1 MIPQR
6 PAEVP
11 LLYQIFGNCRQTI
24 TAPRHHASAQSG
36 KITYNKTVIWIRN
49 FSMPPFVLV
58 DGSYFLFRAFH
69 ALPPLTTS
77 TGLHTNAIRG
87 AISAIQKLMRR
98 TQPTHMAVI
107 FDTPEPT
114 FRHELSPI
122 YKGDRPSMPEELAE
136 QIPYLHALIRA
147 LGIPL
152 HMLPG
157 AEADDIIGT
166 LAKRAEAQGHQ
177 VLISTGDKDMAQLVT
192 DKVTLEDSF
201 KDKPMDVNGVF
212 EKFGVWPNQIIDYL
226 TLMGDASDG
235 IMGVPGVGAKT
246 AAKLLTEYGS
256 IGGILENVDNI
267 KGKVGQNIKDNVE
280 GITLDHQLASIV
292 CDLDMNL
299 TYDDLKLAD
308 PNIEQLRSLYTEL
321 EFRNQLQSLDHPNNP
336 NGAAYKQNSKAIL
349 KDAHAEEKTVT
360 EDQASIT
367 STDDVLG
374 QANYHTV
381 LAQTDW
387 DNLFKRLST
396 EKRFA
401 FDTETTSLDYRIAQI
416 VGFSVAFDAHNAYY
430 VPLAHDYEGAPEQLN
445 RDLILAQIKPILEDK
460 SVEKIGHHLKYDAH
474 VLKNHGIELQGWY
487 FDTMLASYV
496 LNSVATRH
504 GMDDVA
510 RLYLSHLTTTFEQV
524 AGKGAKQKSF
534 NQIELETASHYA
546 AEDAHVTYR
555 LYEVLDAKLHKHPE
569 LVNILHNVEMP
580 VARVLTMMEENGIEL
595 NLDFLDQLGSEF
607 AKTMQDLEN
616 QITELAGQ
624 PFNVSSPKQVGEI
637 LFDKLGL
644 KGGKKT
650 STGQYSTSESVLEKI
665 EHPITDLIL
674 EYRGLSKLKSTYTDG
689 LLKQANNETHRVHTS
704 YHQALTATGRLSS
717 TDPNLQN
724 IPVREDIG
732 RQIRKAF
739 IAPKGRVLLAADYS
753 QIELRLMAHF
763 SQDEALVDAFNHGQD
778 VHRRTAAE
786 VLGIALEDVTGNQRR
801 QAKAVNFGLLYGMSE
816 FGLTR
821 QLGFSREESR
831 SYIGKYFQRY
841 PGVLEYMER
850 TRQVAREQG
859 FVETILGRRLYTPD
873 IMASNKMIKQGAERA
888 AINAPLQGSAADI
901 IKMAMIEV
909 EKMLP
914 KGQAKMLLQVH
925 DELVFEADEDIADDL
940 AMKLA
945 DVMQSVLKIS
955 VPLVVEVGKGS
966 NWDEAH

>member
-1 MIPQR
+1 
-6 PAEVP
+6 
-11 LLYQIFGNCRQTI
+11 
-24 TAPRHHASAQSG
+24 
-36 KITYNKTVIWIRN
+36 
-49 FSMPPFVLV
+49 MPPFVLV

-122 YKGDRPSMPEELAE
+122 YKGDRPSMPEELSQ

-152 HMLPG
+152 YMLPG

-166 LAKRAEAQGHQ
+166 LAKRAEAEGQQ

-201 KDKPMDVNGVF
+201 KEKPMDIQAVF
-212 EKFGVWPNQIIDYL
+212 DKFGVWPHQIIDYL

-235 IMGVPGVGAKT
+235 IMGVPGIGAKT
-246 AAKLLTEYGS
+246 AAKLLNEYGS
-256 IGGILENVDNI
+256 IGAILENVDHI
-267 KGKVGQNIKDNVE
+267 KGKVGQNIKDNAD
-280 GITLDHQLASIV
+280 GIALDHQLASIV
-292 CDLDMNL
+292 CDLDL
-299 TYDDLKLAD
+299 DFGYADLKLQD
-308 PNIEQLRSLYTEL
+308 PNIEALRNLYTEL

-336 NGAAYKQNSKAIL
+336 NNSNYQQAA
-349 KDAHAEEKTVT
+349 KTVAAPTANEIAT
-360 EDQASIT
+360 EDQATQS
-367 STDDVLG
+367 SVDDQLG
-374 QANYHTV
+374 AATYHTI
-381 LAQTDW
+381 LDQAHWDALLQRLQT
-387 DNLFKRLST
+387 T
-396 EKRFA
+396 QRFA
-401 FDTETTSLDYRIAQI
+401 FDTETTSLDYRVAKI
-416 VGFSVAFDAHNAYY
+416 VGFSVAFDAKDAYY
-430 VPLAHDYEGAPEQLN
+430 VPLAHDYEGAPQQLN
-445 RDLILAQIKPILEDK
+445 RDQILAQIKPILENNA
-460 SVEKIGHHLKYDAH
+460 VEKIGHHLKYDAH
-474 VLKNHGIELQGWY
+474 VLENHGIHLQGWY

-510 RLYLSHLTTTFEQV
+510 RLYLSHLTTSYEQI
-524 AGKGAKQKSF
+524 AGKGVKQKTF
-534 NQIELETASHYA
+534 NQIEIETAAHYA

-555 LYEVLDAKLHKHPE
+555 LYEVLSEKLQKYPE
-569 LVNILHNVEMP
+569 LVNILHNIEMP
-580 VARVLTMMEENGIEL
+580 VARVLTSMEENGIQLDL
-595 NLDFLDQLGSEF
+595 NFLDQLGVDFSQ
-607 AKTMQDLEN
+607 TMQDLEN
-616 QITELAGQ
+616 QIVELAGEN
-624 PFNVSSPKQVGEI
+624 FNVSSPKQVGEI

-650 STGQYSTSESVLEKI
+650 ATGQYSTSESVLEKI
-665 EHPITDLIL
+665 EHPISSLIL
-674 EYRGLSKLKSTYTDG
+674 DYRGLSKLKSTYTDG
-689 LLKQANNETHRVHTS
+689 LLKQANNDTHRVHTS

-724 IPVREDIG
+724 IPIRTEIG

-739 IAPKGRVLLAADYS
+739 VAPEGRVLLAADYS

-763 SQDEALVDAFNHGQD
+763 SQDDALLDAFNHGQD

-786 VLGIALEDVTGNQRR
+786 VLGIALEDVTSDQRR

-816 FGLTR
+816 FGLIR
-821 QLGFSREESR
+821 QLGFTREESQN
-831 SYIGKYFQRY
+831 YIKQYFQRY
-841 PGVLEYMER
+841 PGIYEYMQR
-850 TRQVAREQG
+850 TRQVALEQG

-873 IMASNKMIKQGAERA
+873 IAARNMMVRKAAERA

-909 EKMLP
+909 DKMLP
-914 KGQAKMLLQVH
+914 QAQAKMLLQVH
-925 DELVFEADEDIADDL
+925 DELVFEVDVDAADEL
-940 AMKLA
+940 APKLA
-945 DVMQSVLKIS
+945 EVMQSVVEIS
-955 VPLVVEVGKGS
+955 VPLVVEVGKGN

>member
-1 MIPQR
+1 
-6 PAEVP
+6 
-11 LLYQIFGNCRQTI
+11 
-24 TAPRHHASAQSG
+24 
-36 KITYNKTVIWIRN
+36 
-49 FSMPPFVLV
+49 MPPFVLV

-77 TGLHTNAIRG
+77 TGLHTNAVRG

-98 TQPTHMAVI
+98 IGPTHMAVI
-107 FDTPEPT
+107 FDTSEPT
-114 FRHELSPI
+114 FRHHLSPI
-122 YKGDRPSMPEELAE
+122 YKGDRPTMPTELAE

-152 HMLPG
+152 HYLAG

-166 LAKRAEAQGHQ
+166 LAKRAEALGHQ

-192 DKVTLEDSF
+192 EKVTLEDSF
-201 KDKPMDVNGVF
+201 KDRPMDIQAVF
-212 EKFGVWPNQIIDYL
+212 DKFGVWPHQIIDYL

-256 IGGILENVDNI
+256 IGGILENVDKI
-267 KGKVGQNIKDNVE
+267 KGKVGQNLKDSVE
-280 GITLDHQLASIV
+280 GIVLDHQLASIV
-292 CDLDMNL
+292 CDLDLNFG
-299 TYDDLKLAD
+299 YDDLKLQE
-308 PNIEQLRSLYTEL
+308 PNVDELRRLYIEL

-336 NGAAYKQNSKAIL
+336 NSPQYKKINQALETQPQSVDVVQHAAQ
-349 KDAHAEEKTVT
+349 
-360 EDQASIT
+360 T
-367 STDDVLG
+367 STDDQLG
-374 QANYHTV
+374 QAKYHTV
-381 LAQTDW
+381 LSQADW
-387 DNLFKRLST
+387 ENLWARLNT
-396 EKRFA
+396 ATRFA
-401 FDTETTSLDYRIAQI
+401 FDTETTSLDYRVAEI
-416 VGFSVAFDAHNAYY
+416 VGFSVAFDATDAYY

-445 RDLILAQIKPILEDK
+445 RDAILAQIKPILENPNID
-460 SVEKIGHHLKYDAH
+460 KIGHHLKYDAH
-474 VLKNHGIELQGWY
+474 VLENHGIHLQGWY

-510 RLYLSHLTTTFEQV
+510 RVYLSHFTTTFEQI
-524 AGKGAKQKSF
+524 AGKGAKQKTF
-534 NQIELETASHYA
+534 NQIEIETAAHYA

-555 LYEVLDAKLHKHPE
+555 LYQVLDEKLKAIPE
-569 LVNILHNVEMP
+569 LSNILHHIEMP
-580 VARVLTMMEENGIEL
+580 TARVLTLMEENGIQ
-595 NLDFLDQLGSEF
+595 LDLAFLEQLGNDF
-607 AKTMQDLEN
+607 ATAIAALE
-616 QITELAGQ
+616 QKITEIAGES
-624 PFNVSSPKQVGEI
+624 FNVSSPKQVGEV
-637 LFDKLGL
+637 LFEKLGL

-665 EHPITDLIL
+665 EHPIAELIL
-674 EYRGLSKLKSTYTDG
+674 EYRGLTKLKSTYTDG
-689 LLKQANNETHRVHTS
+689 LIKQANDASARVHTS

-724 IPVREDIG
+724 IPVREQIG

-739 IAPKGRVLLAADYS
+739 VAPEGRVLLAADYS

-763 SQDEALVDAFNHGQD
+763 SQDEALVDAFNHNQD

-786 VLGIALEDVTGNQRR
+786 VLGIALDDVSNDQRR

-821 QLGFSREESR
+821 QLGFSRQESQE
-831 SYIGKYFQRY
+831 YIKKYFNRY
-841 PGVLEYMER
+841 PGIYEYMQR
-850 TRQVAREQG
+850 TRQVALEQG
-859 FVETILGRRLYTPD
+859 FIETISGRRLYTPD
-873 IMASNKMIKQGAERA
+873 IDARNMMVRKAAERA

-909 EKMLP
+909 DKILP
-914 KGQAKMLLQVH
+914 KDQAKLLLQVH
-925 DELVFEADEDIADDL
+925 DELVFEVDAAIANQL
-940 AMKLA
+940 AEQLRE
-945 DVMQSVLKIS
+945 VMQSVVQLS
-955 VPLVVEVGKGS
+955 VPLIVEVGQGQ

>member
-1 MIPQR
+1 
-6 PAEVP
+6 
-11 LLYQIFGNCRQTI
+11 
-24 TAPRHHASAQSG
+24 
-36 KITYNKTVIWIRN
+36 
-49 FSMPPFVLV
+49 MPPFVLV

-98 TQPTHMAVI
+98 IQPTHMAVI

-114 FRHELSPI
+114 FRHVLSPI

-152 HMLPG
+152 HTLPG
-157 AEADDIIGT
+157 AEADDVIGT
-166 LAKRAEAQGHQ
+166 LAKRAEALGHQ

-201 KDKPMDVNGVF
+201 KERPLDVDGVF

-256 IGGILENVDNI
+256 IGGILENVDKI
-267 KGKVGQNIKDNVE
+267 KGKVGQNIKDSVE

-292 CDLDMNL
+292 IDLDL
-299 TYDDLKLAD
+299 SFDYDDLKLQE
-308 PNIEQLRSLYTEL
+308 PNVDALRTLYTEL

-336 NGAAYKQNSKAIL
+336 NNSNYKQASKSISAKSTI
-349 KDAHAEEKTVT
+349 EIETV
-360 EDQASIT
+360 EDQASKT
-367 STDDVLG
+367 SVDDQLG
-374 QANYHTV
+374 QATYHTV
-381 LAQTDW
+381 LSQQDW
-387 DNLFKRLST
+387 DVLFQRLST

-416 VGFSVAFDAHNAYY
+416 VGFSVAFDANDAYY

-445 RDLILAQIKPILEDK
+445 RELILGQIKPILEDA
-460 SVEKIGHHLKYDAH
+460 SVQKIGHHLKYDAH
-474 VLKNHGIELQGWY
+474 VLENHGIQLQGWY

-524 AGKGAKQKSF
+524 AGKGVKQKTF
-534 NQIELETASHYA
+534 NQIELETAAHYA

-555 LYEVLDAKLHKHPE
+555 LYEVLNTKLQKHPE
-569 LVNILHNVEMP
+569 LINILHNIEMP

-595 NLDFLDQLGSEF
+595 NLDFLDQLSVEF
-607 AKTMQDLEN
+607 SNTIQDLEN
-616 QITELAGQ
+616 QITEIAGQ

-665 EHPITDLIL
+665 EHPITNLIL

-763 SQDEALVDAFNHGQD
+763 SQDDALVDAFNHGQD

-786 VLGIALEDVTGNQRR
+786 VLGIALDDVTSNQRR

-841 PGVLEYMER
+841 PGVLDYMER

-873 IMASNKMIKQGAERA
+873 IMASNKMVKQGAERA

-901 IKMAMIEV
+901 IKMAMIAV
-909 EKMLP
+909 EKILP
-914 KGQAKMLLQVH
+914 KDQAKMLLQVH
-925 DELVFEADEDIADDL
+925 DELVFEVDEAIADDL
-940 AMKLA
+940 AVKLVE
-945 DVMQSVLKIS
+945 VMQSVLKIS
-955 VPLVVEVGKGS
+955 VPLVVEVGKGN

>member
-1 MIPQR
+1 
-6 PAEVP
+6 
-11 LLYQIFGNCRQTI
+11 
-24 TAPRHHASAQSG
+24 
-36 KITYNKTVIWIRN
+36 
-49 FSMPPFVLV
+49 MPPFVLV
-58 DGSYFLFRAFH
+58 DGSYFLFRAYH

-77 TGLHTNAIRG
+77 TGLQTNAIRG

-98 TQPTHMAVI
+98 IQPTHMAVI

-114 FRHELSPI
+114 FRHALSSI
-122 YKGDRPSMPEELAE
+122 YKGDRPSMPDELSQ
-136 QIPYLHALIRA
+136 QIPYLHNLIRA

-152 HMLPG
+152 HTLPG
-157 AEADDIIGT
+157 AEADDVIGT
-166 LAKRAEAQGHQ
+166 LAKRAEKAGYQ

-201 KDKPMDVNGVF
+201 KDRPMDVDGVF

-235 IMGVPGVGAKT
+235 IRGVPGVGAKT

-256 IGGILENVDNI
+256 IGGILENVDKI
-267 KGKVGQNIKDNVE
+267 KGKVGQSIKDNVE

-292 CDLDMNL
+292 CDLDMGL
-299 TYDDLKLAD
+299 TYEDLKLRD
-308 PNIEQLRSLYTEL
+308 PNVEELRRLYTEL

-336 NGAAYKQNSKAIL
+336 NNSVYKQTSKGIESAVDTAVVIN
-349 KDAHAEEKTVT
+349 T
-360 EDQASIT
+360 EDEAELT
-367 STDDVLG
+367 SVDDQLG
-374 QANYHTV
+374 KANYHTI
-381 LAQTDW
+381 LTQADW
-387 DNLFKRLST
+387 DNLFTRLST

-401 FDTETTSLDYRIAQI
+401 FDTETTSLDYRIAEM
-416 VGFSVAFDAHNAYY
+416 VGFSVAFDANDAYY
-430 VPLAHDYEGAPEQLN
+430 IPLAHDYEGAPEQLN
-445 RDLILAQIKPILEDK
+445 RETILAQIKPILEDV

-474 VLKNHGIELQGWY
+474 ILHNHGIELQGWY

-510 RLYLSHLTTTFEQV
+510 RVYLSHLTTTYEQV
-524 AGKGAKQKSF
+524 AGKGVKQKTF
-534 NQIELETASHYA
+534 NQIGIETAAHYA

-555 LYEVLDAKLHKHPE
+555 LYEVLSKKLQAVPE
-569 LVNILHNVEMP
+569 LDSILHNIEMP

-595 NLDFLDQLGSEF
+595 DLKFLDQLSVDFSNTIEN
-607 AKTMQDLEN
+607 LES
-616 QITELAGQ
+616 QIIEMAGQ
-624 PFNVSSPKQVGEI
+624 SFNVSSPKQVGEV

-650 STGQYSTSESVLEKI
+650 ATGQYSTSESILEKI
-665 EHPITDLIL
+665 DHPITALIL

-689 LLKQANNETHRVHTS
+689 LQKQANNDSGRVHTS

-724 IPVREDIG
+724 IPIRAEIG

-739 IAPKGRVLLAADYS
+739 VAPAGRVLLAADYS
-753 QIELRLMAHF
+753 QIELRLMAHL

-786 VLGIALEDVTGNQRR
+786 VLGIALEDVTHDQRR

-816 FGLTR
+816 FGLIR
-821 QLGFSREESR
+821 QLGFTRQESQD
-831 SYIGKYFQRY
+831 YIKQYFHRY
-841 PGVLEYMER
+841 PGIFEYMQR
-850 TRQVAREQG
+850 TRQIALEQG
-859 FVETILGRRLYTPD
+859 FVETIFGRRLYTPD
-873 IMASNKMIKQGAERA
+873 IDARNMMVRKGAERA

-901 IKMAMIEV
+901 IKMAMVEV
-909 EKMLP
+909 DKMLP
-914 KGQAKMLLQVH
+914 KDQAKMLLQVH
-925 DELVFEADEDIADDL
+925 DELVFEVDAEIADEL
-940 AMKLA
+940 APKLA
-945 DVMQSVLKIS
+945 EVMQSVVKLS
-955 VPLVVEVGKGS
+955 VPLIVEVGKGM

>member
-1 MIPQR
+1 
-6 PAEVP
+6 
-11 LLYQIFGNCRQTI
+11 
-24 TAPRHHASAQSG
+24 
-36 KITYNKTVIWIRN
+36 
-49 FSMPPFVLV
+49 MPPFVLV

-69 ALPPLTTS
+69 AVPPLTTS

-98 TQPTHMAVI
+98 TQPTYMAVI

-122 YKGDRPSMPEELAE
+122 YKGDRPSMPEELSQ

-166 LAKRAEAQGHQ
+166 LAKRAEALGHQ

-201 KDKPMDVNGVF
+201 KEKPMDVDGVF

-235 IMGVPGVGAKT
+235 IKGVPGVGAKT
-246 AAKLLTEYGS
+246 AAKLLTEYGC
-256 IGGILENVDNI
+256 IGSILENVDKI

-280 GITLDHQLASIV
+280 GITLDHQLASII
-292 CDLDMNL
+292 CDLDL
-299 TYDDLKLAD
+299 SFGYEDLKLQE
-308 PNIEQLRSLYTEL
+308 PNVEALRNLYTEL
-321 EFRNQLQSLDHPNNP
+321 EFRNQLQSLDHPHNP
-336 NGAAYKQNSKAIL
+336 NNRNYKQA
-349 KDAHAEEKTVT
+349 A
-360 EDQASIT
+360 QSIT
-367 STDDVLG
+367 AKAASEPEEVDDQQATLSSENDQLG
-374 QANYHTV
+374 KATYHTV
-381 LAQTDW
+381 LNQDDW
-387 DNLFKRLST
+387 DQLLERLST

-401 FDTETTSLDYRIAQI
+401 FDTETTSLDYRVARI
-416 VGFSVAFDAHNAYY
+416 VGFSVAFDAENAYY
-430 VPLAHDYEGAPEQLN
+430 IPLAHDYEGVPEQLN
-445 RDLILAQIKPILEDK
+445 REDILTQLKPILED
-460 SVEKIGHHLKYDAH
+460 EAIQKIGHHLKYDAH
-474 VLKNHGIELQGWY
+474 VLENHGIHLAGWY

-510 RLYLSHLTTTFEQV
+510 RLYLSHLTTTYEQV
-524 AGKGAKQKSF
+524 AGKGAKQKTF
-534 NQIELETASHYA
+534 NQIEIETATHYA

-555 LYEVLDAKLHKHPE
+555 LYEVLSAKLQAYPE
-569 LVNILHNVEMP
+569 LVNLLHNIEMP
-580 VARVLTMMEENGIEL
+580 VARVLTSMEENGIQ
-595 NLDFLDQLGSEF
+595 LDLGFLDQLSCDF
-607 AKTMQDLEN
+607 SKTMQALEN
-616 QITELAGQ
+616 QITEMVGEA
-624 PFNVSSPKQVGEI
+624 FNVSSPKQVGKV
-637 LFDKLGL
+637 LFEKLGL

-650 STGQYSTSESVLEKI
+650 ATGQYSTSESVLEKL
-665 EHPITDLIL
+665 EHPIAELIL

-689 LLKQANNETHRVHTS
+689 LLKQVNNSSHRVHTS

-724 IPVREDIG
+724 IPIRTEIG

-739 IAPKGRVLLAADYS
+739 IAPEGRVLLAADYS
-753 QIELRLMAHF
+753 QIELRLMAHL
-763 SQDEALVDAFNHGQD
+763 SQDDALVDAFIHGQD

-786 VLGIALEDVTGNQRR
+786 VLGIPLEEVSSDQRR

-821 QLGFSREESR
+821 QLGFTRQESQE
-831 SYIGKYFQRY
+831 YIKQYFRRY
-841 PGVLEYMER
+841 PGIYEYMQR
-850 TRQVAREQG
+850 TRQVALEQG

-873 IMASNKMIKQGAERA
+873 IDARNMMVRKAAERA

-901 IKMAMIEV
+901 IKIAMVEV
-909 EKMLP
+909 DKILP
-914 KGQAKMLLQVH
+914 KDQAKMLLQVH
-925 DELVFEADEDIADDL
+925 DELVFEVDEAIADEL
-940 AMKLA
+940 APKLA
-945 DVMQSVLKIS
+945 EVMQSVIEIS
-955 VPLVVEVGKGS
+955 VPLVVEVGKGK

>member
-1 MIPQR
+1 
-6 PAEVP
+6 
-11 LLYQIFGNCRQTI
+11 
-24 TAPRHHASAQSG
+24 
-36 KITYNKTVIWIRN
+36 
-49 FSMPPFVLV
+49 MPPFVLV

-122 YKGDRPSMPEELAE
+122 YKGDRPSMPEELSQ

-152 HMLPG
+152 YMLPG

-166 LAKRAEAQGHQ
+166 LAKRAEAEGQQ

-192 DKVTLEDSF
+192 EKVTLEDSF
-201 KDKPMDVNGVF
+201 KEKPMDIQAVF
-212 EKFGVWPNQIIDYL
+212 DKFGVWPHQIIDYL

-235 IMGVPGVGAKT
+235 IMGVPGIGAKT

-256 IGGILENVDNI
+256 IGAILENVDHI
-267 KGKVGQNIKDNVE
+267 KGKVGQNIKDNAD
-280 GITLDHQLASIV
+280 GIALDHQLASIV
-292 CDLDMNL
+292 CDLDLNFG
-299 TYDDLKLAD
+299 YADLKLQD
-308 PNIEQLRSLYTEL
+308 PNVEALRNLYTEL

-336 NGAAYKQNSKAIL
+336 NNSNYKQA
-349 KDAHAEEKTVT
+349 AKTVAAPTANEIET
-360 EDQASIT
+360 EDQATQS
-367 STDDVLG
+367 SVDDQLG
-374 QANYHTV
+374 AATYHTI
-381 LAQTDW
+381 LDQAHWDALLQRLQTAQ
-387 DNLFKRLST
+387 
-396 EKRFA
+396 RFA
-401 FDTETTSLDYRIAQI
+401 FDTETTSLDYRVAEI
-416 VGFSVAFDAHNAYY
+416 VGFSIAFDAKDAYY
-430 VPLAHDYEGAPEQLN
+430 VPLAHDYEGAPQQLN
-445 RDLILAQIKPILEDK
+445 RDQVLAQIKPILENNAVD
-460 SVEKIGHHLKYDAH
+460 KIGHHLKYDAH
-474 VLKNHGIELQGWY
+474 VLENHGIHLQGWY

-510 RLYLSHLTTTFEQV
+510 RLYLSHLTTSYEQI
-524 AGKGAKQKSF
+524 AGKGVKQKTF
-534 NQIELETASHYA
+534 NHIEIETAAHYA

-555 LYEVLDAKLHKHPE
+555 LYEVLSAKLQKHPE
-569 LVNILHNVEMP
+569 LVNILHNIEMP
-580 VARVLTMMEENGIEL
+580 VARVLTSMEENGIQ
-595 NLDFLDQLGSEF
+595 LDLKFLDQLGVDFSQ
-607 AKTMQDLEN
+607 TMQDLEN
-616 QITELAGQ
+616 QIVELAGEN
-624 PFNVSSPKQVGEI
+624 FNVSSPKQVGEI

-650 STGQYSTSESVLEKI
+650 ATGQYSTSESVLEKI
-665 EHPITDLIL
+665 EHPISSLIL
-674 EYRGLSKLKSTYTDG
+674 DYRGLSKLKSTYTDG
-689 LLKQANNETHRVHTS
+689 LLKQANNDTHRVHTS

-724 IPVREDIG
+724 IPIRTEIG

-739 IAPKGRVLLAADYS
+739 VAPEGRVLLAADYS

-763 SQDEALVDAFNHGQD
+763 SQDDALLDAFNHGQD

-786 VLGIALEDVTGNQRR
+786 VLGIALEDVTSDQRR

-816 FGLTR
+816 FGLIR
-821 QLGFSREESR
+821 QLGFTREESQN
-831 SYIGKYFQRY
+831 YIKQYFQRY
-841 PGVLEYMER
+841 PGIYEYMQR
-850 TRQVAREQG
+850 TRQVALEQG

-873 IMASNKMIKQGAERA
+873 IAARNMMVRKAAERA

-909 EKMLP
+909 DKMLP
-914 KGQAKMLLQVH
+914 QAQAKMLLQVH
-925 DELVFEADEDIADDL
+925 DELVFEVDADAADEL
-940 AMKLA
+940 APKLA
-945 DVMQSVLKIS
+945 EVMQSVVEIS
-955 VPLVVEVGKGS
+955 VPLVVEVGKGN

>member
-1 MIPQR
+1 
-6 PAEVP
+6 
-11 LLYQIFGNCRQTI
+11 
-24 TAPRHHASAQSG
+24 
-36 KITYNKTVIWIRN
+36 
-49 FSMPPFVLV
+49 MPPFVLV
-58 DGSYFLFRAFH
+58 DGSYFLFRAYH

-77 TGLHTNAIRG
+77 TGLQTNAIRG

-98 TQPTHMAVI
+98 IQPTHMAVI

-114 FRHELSPI
+114 FRHQLSPI
-122 YKGDRPSMPEELAE
+122 YKGDRPSMPDELSQ
-136 QIPYLHALIRA
+136 QIPYLHNLIRA

-152 HMLPG
+152 YTLPG
-157 AEADDIIGT
+157 AEADDVIGT
-166 LAKRAEAQGHQ
+166 LAKRAEAKGYQ

-201 KDKPMDVNGVF
+201 KDKPMDVDGVF

-235 IMGVPGVGAKT
+235 IRGVPGVGAKT

-256 IGGILENVDNI
+256 IGGILENVDQI

-292 CDLDMNL
+292 CDLDMGL
-299 TYDDLKLAD
+299 TYEDLKLLD
-308 PNIEQLRSLYTEL
+308 PNVEELRRLYTEL

-336 NGAAYKQNSKAIL
+336 NNSVYKQTSKVI
-349 KDAHAEEKTVT
+349 EKTAHSEVVIET
-360 EDQASIT
+360 EDQADIT
-367 STDDVLG
+367 SVDDQLG
-374 QANYHTV
+374 KANYHTI
-381 LAQTDW
+381 LTQADW
-387 DNLFKRLST
+387 EQLFQRLNSA
-396 EKRFA
+396 KRFA
-401 FDTETTSLDYRIAQI
+401 FDTETTSLDYRVAEM
-416 VGFSVAFDAHNAYY
+416 VGFSLAFDANDAYY
-430 VPLAHDYEGAPEQLN
+430 IPLAHDYEDAPEQLN
-445 RDLILAQIKPILEDK
+445 RETILAQIKPILEDD
-460 SVEKIGHHLKYDAH
+460 SIQKIGHHLKYDAH
-474 VLKNHGIELQGWY
+474 ILQNHGIELQGWY

-510 RLYLSHLTTTFEQV
+510 RLYLSHLTTTFEQI
-524 AGKGAKQKSF
+524 AGKGVKQKTF
-534 NQIELETASHYA
+534 NQIEIETAAHYA

-555 LYEVLDAKLHKHPE
+555 LYEVLSKKLQTIPE
-569 LVNILHNVEMP
+569 LNNILHNIEMP
-580 VARVLTMMEENGIEL
+580 VARVLTIMEENGIEL
-595 NLDFLDQLGSEF
+595 DLKFLDQLSVDF
-607 AKTMQDLEN
+607 SNTIQNLEN
-616 QITELAGQ
+616 QIIELAGQ

-650 STGQYSTSESVLEKI
+650 STGQYSTSESILEKI
-665 EHPITDLIL
+665 DHPITDLIL
-674 EYRGLSKLKSTYTDG
+674 QYRGLSKLKSTYTDG
-689 LLKQANNETHRVHTS
+689 LQKQANNDSGRVHTS

-724 IPVREDIG
+724 IPIREEIG

-739 IAPKGRVLLAADYS
+739 IAPEGRVLLAADYS
-753 QIELRLMAHF
+753 QIELRLMAHL
-763 SQDEALVDAFNHGQD
+763 SQDEALVDAFKHGQD

-786 VLGIALEDVTGNQRR
+786 VLGIALEDVTNDQRR

-816 FGLTR
+816 FGLIR
-821 QLGFSREESR
+821 QLGFTRQESQD
-831 SYIGKYFQRY
+831 YIKQYFHRY
-841 PGVLEYMER
+841 PGIYEYMQR
-850 TRQVAREQG
+850 TRQVALEQG

-873 IMASNKMIKQGAERA
+873 IDARNMMVRKGAERA

-909 EKMLP
+909 DKMLP
-914 KGQAKMLLQVH
+914 KDQAKMLLQVH
-925 DELVFEADEDIADDL
+925 DELVFEVDADIADEL
-940 AMKLA
+940 APKLA
-945 DVMQSVLKIS
+945 EVMQSVVKLS
-955 VPLVVEVGKGS
+955 VPLIVEVGKGM

>member
-1 MIPQR
+1 
-6 PAEVP
+6 
-11 LLYQIFGNCRQTI
+11 
-24 TAPRHHASAQSG
+24 
-36 KITYNKTVIWIRN
+36 
-49 FSMPPFVLV
+49 MPPFVLV
-58 DGSYFLFRAFH
+58 DGSYFLFRAYH

-77 TGLHTNAIRG
+77 TGLQTNAIRG

-98 TQPTHMAVI
+98 IQPTHMAVI

-114 FRHELSPI
+114 FRHQLSPI
-122 YKGDRPSMPEELAE
+122 YKGDRPSMPDELSQ
-136 QIPYLHALIRA
+136 QIPYLHNLIRA

-152 HMLPG
+152 HTLPG
-157 AEADDIIGT
+157 AEADDVIGT
-166 LAKRAEAQGHQ
+166 LAKRAEAKGYQ

-201 KDKPMDVNGVF
+201 KDKPMDVNAVF

-235 IMGVPGVGAKT
+235 IRGVPGVGAKT

-256 IGGILENVDNI
+256 IGGILENVDKI
-267 KGKVGQNIKDNVE
+267 KGKVGQSIKDNVE

-292 CDLDMNL
+292 CDLEMGL
-299 TYDDLKLAD
+299 CYEDLKLSD
-308 PNIEQLRSLYTEL
+308 PNVEELRRLYTEL

-336 NGAAYKQNSKAIL
+336 NNSVYKQAAKSIETDINTTAVIN
-349 KDAHAEEKTVT
+349 T
-360 EDQASIT
+360 EDEAELT
-367 STDDVLG
+367 SVDDQLG
-374 QANYHTV
+374 KANYHTI
-381 LAQTDW
+381 LTQADW
-387 DNLFKRLST
+387 DQLFQRLST

-401 FDTETTSLDYRIAQI
+401 FDTETTSLDYRIAEM
-416 VGFSVAFDAHNAYY
+416 VGFSLAFDANDAYY
-430 VPLAHDYEGAPEQLN
+430 IPLTHDYEGAPEQLN
-445 RDLILAQIKPILEDK
+445 RETILAQIKPILEDA

-474 VLKNHGIELQGWY
+474 ILQNHGIELQGWY

-510 RLYLSHLTTTFEQV
+510 RVYLSHLTTTFEQI
-524 AGKGAKQKSF
+524 AGKGAKQKTF
-534 NQIELETASHYA
+534 NQIEIETAAHYA

-555 LYEVLDAKLHKHPE
+555 LYEVLSKKLQAIPE
-569 LVNILHNVEMP
+569 LSNILHKIEMP
-580 VARVLTMMEENGIEL
+580 VARVLTIMEENGIEL
-595 NLDFLDQLGSEF
+595 DLKFLDQLSVDF
-607 AKTMQDLEN
+607 SNTIQDLEN
-616 QITELAGQ
+616 QIIELAGQ

-650 STGQYSTSESVLEKI
+650 ATGQYSTSESILEKI
-665 EHPITDLIL
+665 DHPITDLIL
-674 EYRGLSKLKSTYTDG
+674 QYRGLSKLKSTYTDG
-689 LLKQANNETHRVHTS
+689 LQKQANNDSGRVHTS

-724 IPVREDIG
+724 IPVREEIG

-739 IAPKGRVLLAADYS
+739 IAPEGRVLLAADYS

-763 SQDEALVDAFNHGQD
+763 SQDEALVHAFKHGQD

-786 VLGIALEDVTGNQRR
+786 VLGIALEDVTNDQRR

-816 FGLTR
+816 FGLIR
-821 QLGFSREESR
+821 QLGFTREESQN
-831 SYIGKYFQRY
+831 YIKQYFHRY
-841 PGVLEYMER
+841 PGIYEYMQR
-850 TRQVAREQG
+850 TRQVALEQG
-859 FVETILGRRLYTPD
+859 FVETISGRRLYTPD
-873 IMASNKMIKQGAERA
+873 IDARNMMVRKGAERA

-909 EKMLP
+909 DKILP
-914 KGQAKMLLQVH
+914 KDQAKMLLQVH
-925 DELVFEADEDIADDL
+925 DELVFEVDADIADEL
-940 AMKLA
+940 APKLA
-945 DVMQSVLKIS
+945 EVMQSVVKLS
-955 VPLVVEVGKGS
+955 VPLIVEVGKGN

>member
-1 MIPQR
+1 
-6 PAEVP
+6 
-11 LLYQIFGNCRQTI
+11 
-24 TAPRHHASAQSG
+24 
-36 KITYNKTVIWIRN
+36 
-49 FSMPPFVLV
+49 MPPFVLV

-122 YKGDRPSMPEELAE
+122 YKGDRPSMPTELSE

-152 HMLPG
+152 HTLPG

-166 LAKRAEAQGHQ
+166 LAKRAEAMGHQ

-192 DKVTLEDSF
+192 EKVTLEDSF
-201 KDKPMDVNGVF
+201 KEKPLDVDGVF

-256 IGGILENVDNI
+256 IGGILENVDKI
-267 KGKVGQNIKDNVE
+267 KGKVGQNIKEHVD
-280 GITLDHQLASIV
+280 GIALDHQLASIV
-292 CDLDMNL
+292 IDLDLNFG
-299 TYDDLKLAD
+299 YDDLKLGE
-308 PNIEQLRSLYTEL
+308 PNVETLRHLYTEL

-336 NGAAYKQNSKAIL
+336 NNSNYQQAAKSINAKAVTAPEPL
-349 KDAHAEEKTVT
+349 EDHASVT
-360 EDQASIT
+360 SSDDQ
-367 STDDVLG
+367 LG
-374 QANYHTV
+374 QATYHTV
-381 LAQTDW
+381 LSQQDW
-387 DNLFKRLST
+387 DTLFERLST

-416 VGFSVAFDAHNAYY
+416 VGFSVAFDAQNAYY

-445 RDLILAQIKPILEDK
+445 REVILAQIKPILEDE
-460 SVEKIGHHLKYDAH
+460 SVKKIGHHLKYDAH
-474 VLKNHGIELQGWY
+474 VLENHGIHLAGWY

-510 RLYLSHLTTTFEQV
+510 RLYLSHLTTTYEQV
-524 AGKGAKQKSF
+524 AGKGAKQKTF
-534 NQIELETASHYA
+534 NQIQLETAAHYA

-555 LYEVLDAKLHKHPE
+555 LYEVLSSKLQAHPE
-569 LVNILHNVEMP
+569 LVNILHNIEVP
-580 VARVLTMMEENGIEL
+580 VARVLTQMEENGIEL
-595 NLDFLDQLGSEF
+595 DLAFLDQLGGEF
-607 AKTMQDLEN
+607 SNTMQNLEN
-616 QITELAGQ
+616 QIMEIAGES
-624 PFNVSSPKQVGEI
+624 FNVSSPKQVGEV
-637 LFDKLGL
+637 LFEKLGL

-650 STGQYSTSESVLEKI
+650 TTGQYSTSESVLEKI
-665 EHPITDLIL
+665 EHPIAQLIL

-689 LLKQANNETHRVHTS
+689 LCKQANPDTHRVHTS

-724 IPVREDIG
+724 IPIRAEIG

-739 IAPKGRVLLAADYS
+739 VAPEGRILLAADYS
-753 QIELRLMAHF
+753 QIELRLMAHL
-763 SQDEALVDAFNHGQD
+763 SQDEALLDAFIHGQD

-786 VLGIALEDVTGNQRR
+786 VLGIPLEEVTNDQRR

-816 FGLTR
+816 FGLIR
-821 QLGFSREESR
+821 QLGFTRQESQD
-831 SYIGKYFQRY
+831 YIKQYFHRY
-841 PGVLEYMER
+841 PGIYDYMQR
-850 TRQVAREQG
+850 TRQVALEQG
-859 FVETILGRRLYTPD
+859 FVETLLGRRLYTPD
-873 IMASNKMIKQGAERA
+873 IDARNMMVRKAAERA

-901 IKMAMIEV
+901 IKMAMVEV
-909 EKMLP
+909 DKMLP
-914 KGQAKMLLQVH
+914 KDQAKMLLQVH
-925 DELVFEADEDIADDL
+925 DELVFEVDEDIAEEL
-940 AMKLA
+940 APKLA
-945 DVMQSVLKIS
+945 EVMQSVLQIS
-955 VPLVVEVGKGS
+955 VPLVVEVGKGK

>member
-1 MIPQR
+1 
-6 PAEVP
+6 
-11 LLYQIFGNCRQTI
+11 
-24 TAPRHHASAQSG
+24 
-36 KITYNKTVIWIRN
+36 
-49 FSMPPFVLV
+49 MPPFVLV

-69 ALPPLTTS
+69 AVPPLTTS
-77 TGLHTNAIRG
+77 TGLQTNAVRG
-87 AISAIQKLMRR
+87 AIAAIQKLMRR
-98 TQPTHMAVI
+98 IQPTHMAVI

-122 YKGDRPSMPEELAE
+122 YKGDRPSMPDELSQ

-152 HMLPG
+152 HTLPG
-157 AEADDIIGT
+157 AEADDVIGT
-166 LAKRAEAQGHQ
+166 LAKRAEALGHQ

-201 KDKPMDVNGVF
+201 KERPLDVNGVF

-256 IGGILENVDNI
+256 IGGILENVDKI
-267 KGKVGQNIKDNVE
+267 KGKVGQNIKDSVE

-292 CDLDMNL
+292 IDLDLNFG
-299 TYDDLKLAD
+299 YEDLKLQD
-308 PNIEQLRSLYTEL
+308 PNVDALRNLYTEL
-321 EFRNQLQSLDHPNNP
+321 EFRTQLQSLDHPNNP
-336 NGAAYKQNSKAIL
+336 NNAAYKQTTKAIE
-349 KDAHAEEKTVT
+349 KNTTEEAPTQNEDHASTTSVD
-360 EDQASIT
+360 DQ
-367 STDDVLG
+367 LG
-374 QANYHTV
+374 EATYHTV
-381 LAQTDW
+381 LTQADW
-387 DNLFKRLST
+387 DKLLQRFST

-416 VGFSVAFDAHNAYY
+416 VGFSVAFDAKDAYY

-445 RDLILAQIKPILEDK
+445 RETVLAQIKPILENP
-460 SVEKIGHHLKYDAH
+460 EIQKIGHHLKYDAH
-474 VLKNHGIELQGWY
+474 VLENHGIHLQGWY

-504 GMDDVA
+504 GMDDVS
-510 RLYLSHLTTTFEQV
+510 RLYLSHLTTTYEQV
-524 AGKGAKQKSF
+524 AGKGVKQKTF
-534 NQIELETASHYA
+534 NQIEVETAAHYA

-555 LYEVLDAKLHKHPE
+555 LYEVLDEKLRKHPE
-569 LVNILHNVEMP
+569 LLNLLHNIEMP
-580 VARVLTMMEENGIEL
+580 VARVLTIMEENGIEL
-595 NLDFLDQLGSEF
+595 DLSFLDQLGVDF
-607 AKTMQDLEN
+607 ANTIQDLEN
-616 QITELAGQ
+616 QIIEIADES
-624 PFNVSSPKQVGEI
+624 FNVSSPKQVGEV

-665 EHPITDLIL
+665 DHPITGLIL

-689 LLKQANNETHRVHTS
+689 LLKQANDESHRVHTS

-724 IPVREDIG
+724 IPVRETIG

-739 IAPKGRVLLAADYS
+739 VAPKGRILLAADYS

-763 SQDEALVDAFNHGQD
+763 SQDAALVDAFNNGQD

-786 VLGIALEDVTGNQRR
+786 VLDVALEDVTNDQRR

-816 FGLTR
+816 FGLIR
-821 QLGFSREESR
+821 QLGFTRQESQD
-831 SYIGKYFQRY
+831 YIKQYFHRY
-841 PGVLEYMER
+841 PGIYEYMQR
-850 TRQVAREQG
+850 TRQVALEQG

-873 IMASNKMIKQGAERA
+873 IDARNMMVRKAAERA

-914 KGQAKMLLQVH
+914 KDQAKMLLQVH
-925 DELVFEADEDIADDL
+925 DELVFEVDENIADEL
-940 AMKLA
+940 APKLA
-945 DVMQSVLKIS
+945 EVMQSVLQIS
-955 VPLVVEVGKGS
+955 VPLIVEVGKGK

>member
-1 MIPQR
+1 
-6 PAEVP
+6 
-11 LLYQIFGNCRQTI
+11 
-24 TAPRHHASAQSG
+24 
-36 KITYNKTVIWIRN
+36 
-49 FSMPPFVLV
+49 MPPFVLV

-122 YKGDRPSMPEELAE
+122 YKGDRPSMPEELSQ

-152 HMLPG
+152 YMLPG

-166 LAKRAEAQGHQ
+166 LAKRAEAEGQQ

-192 DKVTLEDSF
+192 EKVTLEDSF
-201 KDKPMDVNGVF
+201 KEKPMDIQAVF
-212 EKFGVWPNQIIDYL
+212 DKFGVWPHQIIDYL

-235 IMGVPGVGAKT
+235 IMGVPGIGAKT

-256 IGGILENVDNI
+256 IGAILENVDHI
-267 KGKVGQNIKDNVE
+267 KGKVGQNIKDNAD
-280 GITLDHQLASIV
+280 GIALDHQLASIV
-292 CDLDMNL
+292 CDLDLNFG
-299 TYDDLKLAD
+299 YADLKLQD
-308 PNIEQLRSLYTEL
+308 PNVEALRNLYTEL

-336 NGAAYKQNSKAIL
+336 NNSNYKQA
-349 KDAHAEEKTVT
+349 AKTVAAPTANEIET
-360 EDQASIT
+360 EDQATQS
-367 STDDVLG
+367 SVDDQLG
-374 QANYHTV
+374 AATYHTI
-381 LAQTDW
+381 LDQAHWDALLQRLQTAQ
-387 DNLFKRLST
+387 
-396 EKRFA
+396 RFA
-401 FDTETTSLDYRIAQI
+401 FDTETTSLDYRVAEI
-416 VGFSVAFDAHNAYY
+416 VGFSIAFDAKDAYY
-430 VPLAHDYEGAPEQLN
+430 VPLAHDYEGAPQQLN
-445 RDLILAQIKPILEDK
+445 RDQVLAQIKPILENNAVD
-460 SVEKIGHHLKYDAH
+460 KIGHHLKYDAH
-474 VLKNHGIELQGWY
+474 VLENHGIHLQGWY

-510 RLYLSHLTTTFEQV
+510 RLYLSHLTTSYEQI
-524 AGKGAKQKSF
+524 AGKGVRQKTF
-534 NQIELETASHYA
+534 NQIEIETAAHYA

-555 LYEVLDAKLHKHPE
+555 LYEVLSAKLQKHPE
-569 LVNILHNVEMP
+569 LVNILHNIEMP
-580 VARVLTMMEENGIEL
+580 VARVLTSMEENGIQ
-595 NLDFLDQLGSEF
+595 LDLKFLDQLGVDFSQ
-607 AKTMQDLEN
+607 TMQDLEN
-616 QITELAGQ
+616 QIVELAGEN
-624 PFNVSSPKQVGEI
+624 FNVSSPKQVGEI

-650 STGQYSTSESVLEKI
+650 ATGQYSTSESVLEKI
-665 EHPITDLIL
+665 EHPISSLIL
-674 EYRGLSKLKSTYTDG
+674 DYRGLSKLKSTYTDG
-689 LLKQANNETHRVHTS
+689 LLKQANNDTHRVHTS

-724 IPVREDIG
+724 IPIRTEIG

-739 IAPKGRVLLAADYS
+739 VAPEGRVLLAADYS

-763 SQDEALVDAFNHGQD
+763 SQDDALLDAFNHGQD

-786 VLGIALEDVTGNQRR
+786 VLGIALEDVTSDQRR

-816 FGLTR
+816 FGLIR
-821 QLGFSREESR
+821 QLGFTREESQN
-831 SYIGKYFQRY
+831 YIKQYFQRY
-841 PGVLEYMER
+841 PGIYEYMQR
-850 TRQVAREQG
+850 TRQVALEQG

-873 IMASNKMIKQGAERA
+873 IAARNMMVRKAAERA

-909 EKMLP
+909 DKMLP
-914 KGQAKMLLQVH
+914 QAQAKMLLQVH
-925 DELVFEADEDIADDL
+925 DELVFEVDADAADEL
-940 AMKLA
+940 APKLA
-945 DVMQSVLKIS
+945 EVMQSVVEIS
-955 VPLVVEVGKGS
+955 VPLVVEVGKGN

>member
-1 MIPQR
+1 
-6 PAEVP
+6 
-11 LLYQIFGNCRQTI
+11 
-24 TAPRHHASAQSG
+24 
-36 KITYNKTVIWIRN
+36 
-49 FSMPPFVLV
+49 MPPFVLV

-122 YKGDRPSMPEELAE
+122 YKGDRPSMPEELSQ

-152 HMLPG
+152 YMLPG

-166 LAKRAEAQGHQ
+166 LAKRAEAEGQQ

-192 DKVTLEDSF
+192 EKVTLEDSF
-201 KDKPMDVNGVF
+201 KEKPMDIQAVF
-212 EKFGVWPNQIIDYL
+212 DKFGVWPHQIIDYL

-235 IMGVPGVGAKT
+235 IMGVPGIGAKT

-256 IGGILENVDNI
+256 IGAILENVDHI
-267 KGKVGQNIKDNVE
+267 KGKVGQNIKDNAD
-280 GITLDHQLASIV
+280 GIALDHQLASIV
-292 CDLDMNL
+292 CDLDLNFG
-299 TYDDLKLAD
+299 YADLKLQD
-308 PNIEQLRSLYTEL
+308 PNVEALRNLYTEL

-336 NGAAYKQNSKAIL
+336 NNSNYKQA
-349 KDAHAEEKTVT
+349 AKTVAAPTANEIET
-360 EDQASIT
+360 EDQATQS
-367 STDDVLG
+367 SVDDQLG
-374 QANYHTV
+374 AATYHTI
-381 LAQTDW
+381 LDQAHWDALLQRLQTAQ
-387 DNLFKRLST
+387 
-396 EKRFA
+396 RFA
-401 FDTETTSLDYRIAQI
+401 FDTETTSLDYRVAEI
-416 VGFSVAFDAHNAYY
+416 VGFSIAFDAKDAYY
-430 VPLAHDYEGAPEQLN
+430 VPLAHDYEGAPQQLN
-445 RDLILAQIKPILEDK
+445 RDQVLAQIKPILENNAVD
-460 SVEKIGHHLKYDAH
+460 KIGHHLKYDAH
-474 VLKNHGIELQGWY
+474 VLENHGIHLQGWY

-510 RLYLSHLTTTFEQV
+510 RLYLSHLTTSYEQI
-524 AGKGAKQKSF
+524 AGKGVKQKTF
-534 NQIELETASHYA
+534 NQIEIETAAHYA

-555 LYEVLDAKLHKHPE
+555 LYEVLSAKLQKHPE
-569 LVNILHNVEMP
+569 LVNILHNIEMP
-580 VARVLTMMEENGIEL
+580 VARVLTSMEENGIQ
-595 NLDFLDQLGSEF
+595 LDLKFLDQLGVDFSQ
-607 AKTMQDLEN
+607 TMQDLEN
-616 QITELAGQ
+616 QIVELAGEN
-624 PFNVSSPKQVGEI
+624 FNVSSPKQVGEI

-650 STGQYSTSESVLEKI
+650 ATGQYSTSESVLEKI
-665 EHPITDLIL
+665 EHPISSLIL
-674 EYRGLSKLKSTYTDG
+674 DYRGLSKLKSTYTDG
-689 LLKQANNETHRVHTS
+689 LLKQANNDTHRVHTS

-724 IPVREDIG
+724 IPIRTEIG

-739 IAPKGRVLLAADYS
+739 VAPEGRVLLAADYS

-763 SQDEALVDAFNHGQD
+763 SQDDALLDAFNHGQD

-786 VLGIALEDVTGNQRR
+786 VLGIALEDVTSDQRR

-816 FGLTR
+816 FGLIR
-821 QLGFSREESR
+821 QLGFTREESQN
-831 SYIGKYFQRY
+831 YIKQYFQRY
-841 PGVLEYMER
+841 PGIYEYMQR
-850 TRQVAREQG
+850 TRQVALEQG

-873 IMASNKMIKQGAERA
+873 IAARNMMVRKAAERA

-909 EKMLP
+909 DKMLP
-914 KGQAKMLLQVH
+914 QAQAKMLLQVH
-925 DELVFEADEDIADDL
+925 DELVFEVDADAADEL
-940 AMKLA
+940 APKLA
-945 DVMQSVLKIS
+945 EVMQSVVEIS
-955 VPLVVEVGKGS
+955 VPLVVEVGKGN

>member
-1 MIPQR
+1 
-6 PAEVP
+6 
-11 LLYQIFGNCRQTI
+11 
-24 TAPRHHASAQSG
+24 
-36 KITYNKTVIWIRN
+36 
-49 FSMPPFVLV
+49 MPPFVLV

-114 FRHELSPI
+114 FRHVLSPI
-122 YKGDRPSMPEELAE
+122 YKGDRPSMPEELSE

-152 HMLPG
+152 YMLPG

-166 LAKRAEAQGHQ
+166 LAKRAEAAGQQ

-256 IGGILENVDNI
+256 IGGILENVDKI
-267 KGKVGQNIKDNVE
+267 KGKVGQNIKEHAD
-280 GITLDHQLASIV
+280 GIALDHQLASIV
-292 CDLDMNL
+292 CDLETGL
-299 TYDDLKLAD
+299 TFDDLKLQD
-308 PNIEQLRSLYTEL
+308 PNTEALRSLYTEL
-321 EFRNQLQSLDHPNNP
+321 EFRQQLQSLDHPNNP
-336 NGAAYKQNSKAIL
+336 NSATYKRATQEIVKSAQS
-349 KDAHAEEKTVT
+349 ETVINT
-360 EDQASIT
+360 EDQAVQS
-367 STDDVLG
+367 SVDDQLG

-381 LAQTDW
+381 LSAEQWTQ
-387 DNLFKRLST
+387 LFKRLST

-416 VGFSVAFDAHNAYY
+416 VGFSVAFDAQDAYY
-430 VPLAHDYEGAPEQLN
+430 VPLAHDYENAPAQLDREQ
-445 RDLILAQIKPILEDK
+445 ILAQIKPILEDE
-460 SVEKIGHHLKYDAH
+460 SVQKIGHHLKYDAH
-474 VLKNHGIELQGWY
+474 VLENHGIELKGWY

-496 LNSVATRH
+496 LNAVATRH
-504 GMDDVA
+504 GMDDVS

-524 AGKGAKQKSF
+524 AGKGAKQKTF
-534 NQIELETASHYA
+534 NQIEIETAAHYA

-555 LYEVLDAKLHKHPE
+555 LFEVLDAKLQKHPE

-580 VARVLTMMEENGIEL
+580 VARVLTIMEENGIEL
-595 NLDFLDQLGSEF
+595 DLGFLDQLGVEF
-607 AKTMQDLEN
+607 ANTMANLES

-624 PFNVSSPKQVGEI
+624 SFNVSSPKQVGEI

-650 STGQYSTSESVLEKI
+650 ATGQYSTSESVLEKI
-665 EHPITDLIL
+665 DHPITELIL
-674 EYRGLSKLKSTYTDG
+674 DYRGLSKLKSTYTDG
-689 LLKQANNETHRVHTS
+689 LLKQANSDTHRVHTS

-724 IPVREDIG
+724 IPVREEIG

-739 IAPKGRVLLAADYS
+739 IAPQGRVLLAADYS

-786 VLGIALEDVTGNQRR
+786 VLGVALEDVTSDQRR

-831 SYIGKYFQRY
+831 GYIAKYFQRY
-841 PGVLEYMER
+841 PGVLDYMER
-850 TRQVAREQG
+850 TRQIAREQG

-873 IMASNKMIKQGAERA
+873 IMASNKMIKQAAERA

-901 IKMAMIEV
+901 IKMAMIAV
-909 EKMLP
+909 DQMLP
-914 KGQAKMLLQVH
+914 KDQAKMLLQVH
-925 DELVFEADEDIADDL
+925 DELLFEVDESIADEL
-940 AMKLA
+940 VSKLA
-945 DVMQSVLKIS
+945 DVMQSVLQIS
-955 VPLVVEVGKGS
+955 VPLLVEVGKGR

>member
-1 MIPQR
+1 
-6 PAEVP
+6 
-11 LLYQIFGNCRQTI
+11 
-24 TAPRHHASAQSG
+24 
-36 KITYNKTVIWIRN
+36 
-49 FSMPPFVLV
+49 MPPFVLV

-77 TGLHTNAIRG
+77 TGIHTNAIRG

-122 YKGDRPSMPEELAE
+122 YKGDRPSMPDELSQ

-152 HMLPG
+152 YMLPG

-166 LAKRAEAQGHQ
+166 LAKRAEAEGHQ

-201 KDKPMDVNGVF
+201 KEKPMDVQGVF
-212 EKFGVWPNQIIDYL
+212 EKFGVWPNQIVDYL

-256 IGGILENVDNI
+256 LGGILENVDKI
-267 KGKVGQNIKDNVE
+267 KGRVGQNIKDNVD
-280 GITLDHQLASIV
+280 GIAIDHQLASIV
-292 CDLDMNL
+292 CDLDMGL
-299 TYDDLKLAD
+299 TFADLKLCD
-308 PNIEQLRSLYTEL
+308 PNTEELRRLYTEL

-336 NGAAYKQNSKAIL
+336 NSNSYKQVSQAITQTP
-349 KDAHAEEKTVT
+349 AAAEVAT
-360 EDQASIT
+360 EDQAQLS
-367 STDDVLG
+367 SSEDQLG
-374 QANYHTV
+374 EATYHTV
-381 LAQTDW
+381 LNPEDW
-387 DNLFKRLST
+387 DALFQRLST
-396 EKRFA
+396 ATRFA

-416 VGFSVAFDAHNAYY
+416 VGFSVAFDATEAFY
-430 VPLAHDYEGAPEQLN
+430 VPLAHDYAGAPEQLN
-445 RDLILAQIKPILEDK
+445 REAVLAQIKPILENPA
-460 SVEKIGHHLKYDAH
+460 VEKIGHHLKYDAH
-474 VLKNHGIELQGWY
+474 VLENHGIHLQGWY

-510 RLYLSHLTTTFEQV
+510 RLYLSHLTTTYEQI
-524 AGKGAKQKSF
+524 AGKGAKQKTF
-534 NQIELETASHYA
+534 NQIEIETAAHYA

-555 LYEVLDAKLHKHPE
+555 LYEVLNEKLQRHPE
-569 LVNILHNVEMP
+569 LSNLLHHIEMP
-580 VARVLTMMEENGIEL
+580 VARVLTQMEENGIKLDL
-595 NLDFLDQLGSEF
+595 NFLDQLGVEF
-607 AKTMQDLEN
+607 SNTMLQLEQ
-616 QITELAGQ
+616 QIIELAGQ

-637 LFDKLGL
+637 LFEKLGI

-650 STGQYSTSESVLEKI
+650 ATGQYSTSESILEKI
-665 EHPITDLIL
+665 EHPIASLIV

-689 LLKQANNETHRVHTS
+689 LQKQANSSSHRVHTS

-724 IPVREDIG
+724 IPVRMDIG

-739 IAPKGRVLLAADYS
+739 IAPEGRVLLAADYS

-763 SQDEALVDAFNHGQD
+763 SQDDALVDAFNHGQD

-786 VLGIALEDVTGNQRR
+786 VLNIALEDVTPDQRR

-816 FGLTR
+816 FGLIR
-821 QLGFSREESR
+821 QLGFTREESQN
-831 SYIGKYFQRY
+831 YIKQYFQRY
-841 PGVLEYMER
+841 PGIYEYMQR
-850 TRQVAREQG
+850 TRQVALEQG
-859 FVETILGRRLYTPD
+859 FVETLTGRRLYTPD
-873 IMASNKMIKQGAERA
+873 IDARNMMVRKAAERA

-901 IKMAMIEV
+901 IKMAMVEV
-909 EKMLP
+909 NKMLP
-914 KGQAKMLLQVH
+914 RDQAKMLLQVH
-925 DELVFEADEDIADDL
+925 DELVFEVDADVADEL
-940 AMKLA
+940 APKLA
-945 DVMQSVLKIS
+945 EVMQSVIELS
-955 VPLVVEVGKGS
+955 VPLVVEVGKGQ

>member
-1 MIPQR
+1 
-6 PAEVP
+6 
-11 LLYQIFGNCRQTI
+11 
-24 TAPRHHASAQSG
+24 
-36 KITYNKTVIWIRN
+36 
-49 FSMPPFVLV
+49 MPPFVLV
-58 DGSYFLFRAFH
+58 DGSYFLFRAYH

-98 TQPTHMAVI
+98 IGPTHMAVI

-114 FRHELSPI
+114 FRHVLSPI
-122 YKGDRPSMPEELAE
+122 YKGDRPSMPDDLSE

-152 HMLPG
+152 HTLPG
-157 AEADDIIGT
+157 AEADDVIGT
-166 LAKRAEAQGHQ
+166 LAKRAEAAGHQ

-192 DKVTLEDSF
+192 EKVTLEDSF
-201 KDKPMDVNGVF
+201 KDKPMDVQGVF
-212 EKFGVWPNQIIDYL
+212 DKFGVWPHQIIDYL

-256 IGGILENVDNI
+256 IGGILENVDKI
-267 KGKVGQNIKDNVE
+267 KGKVGQNIKDSVE

-292 CDLDMNL
+292 IDLDLNL
-299 TYDDLKLAD
+299 TYEDLRITE
-308 PNIEQLRSLYTEL
+308 PNVEALRALYTEL

-336 NGAAYKQNSKAIL
+336 NNANYKQAAKSISAKTPESVAAI
-349 KDAHAEEKTVT
+349 
-360 EDQASIT
+360 EDQASQT
-367 STDDVLG
+367 SGDDQLG
-374 QANYHTV
+374 QATYHTV
-381 LAQTDW
+381 LMQADW
-387 DNLFKRLST
+387 DALFQRLST

-401 FDTETTSLDYRIAQI
+401 FDTETTSLDYRIAEI
-416 VGFSVAFDAHNAYY
+416 VGFSVAFDGKDAYY
-430 VPLAHDYEGAPEQLN
+430 VPLAHDYEGAPAQLD
-445 RDLILAQIKPILEDK
+445 RDTVLNQIKPILEDE
-460 SVEKIGHHLKYDAH
+460 SVDKIGHHLKYDAH
-474 VLKNHGIELQGWY
+474 VLENHGIHLKGWY

-510 RLYLSHLTTTFEQV
+510 RLYLSHFTTTFEQV
-524 AGKGAKQKSF
+524 AGKGAKQKTF
-534 NQIELETASHYA
+534 NQIEIETAAHYA

-555 LYEVLDAKLHKHPE
+555 LYEVLDEKLKAHPE
-569 LVNILHNVEMP
+569 LSEILHRIEMP
-580 VARVLTMMEENGIEL
+580 VARVLTQMEENGIQL
-595 NLDFLDQLGSEF
+595 NVNFLDQLSEEF
-607 AKTMQDLEN
+607 AQTIQNLEN
-616 QITELAGQ
+616 QIIELAGES
-624 PFNVSSPKQVGEI
+624 FNVSSPKQVGEV
-637 LFDKLGL
+637 LFEKLGL

-650 STGQYSTSESVLEKI
+650 STGQYSTSESILEKLD
-665 EHPITDLIL
+665 HPIAALIL

-689 LLKQANNETHRVHTS
+689 LSKQANNDSGRVHTS

-724 IPVREDIG
+724 IPVREEIG

-739 IAPKGRVLLAADYS
+739 VAPEGRVLLAADYS

-763 SQDEALVDAFNHGQD
+763 SQDEALVHAFNHGQD

-786 VLGIALEDVTGNQRR
+786 VLGIAFDDVTHDQRR

-821 QLGFSREESR
+821 QLGFTRQESQD
-831 SYIGKYFQRY
+831 YIKQYFHRY
-841 PGVLEYMER
+841 PGIYEYMQR
-850 TRQVAREQG
+850 TRQVALDQG
-859 FVETILGRRLYTPD
+859 FVETISGRRLYTPD
-873 IMASNKMIKQGAERA
+873 IDARNMMVRKGAERA

-914 KGQAKMLLQVH
+914 KDQAKMLLQVH
-925 DELVFEADEDIADDL
+925 DELVFEVDESIADEL
-940 AMKLA
+940 APKLA
-945 DVMQSVLKIS
+945 EVMQSVVTLS
-955 VPLVVEVGKGS
+955 VPLIVEVGKGM